1 MAVSTISLRGAAA
14 ALLMAFA
21 ATGAQAVTW
30 DFSTL
35 SDADRAALNADTGA
49 WEYDS
54 ANNRWKNKTSFTA
67 SPLMANGAEL
77 QLTAGLRYTA
87 TKADQIR
94 VDDKKHSVTLN
105 NKAASVTITGLKA
118 GDKVTVSAQSSSS
131 STERMLEY
139 TNLTPV
145 SGFTNST
152 DRLDNVGTVIADGDV
167 TLQPTGGFYVYSIT
181 VDGEGGGGGDTPN
194 PPVPV
199 SDHSVRMNPDAAQMA
214 LTVGNDVKYY
224 DTATLG
230 GVNFDKTTGTLAVT
244 PLQGDWTDSY
254 VANVSAISFAKARP
268 NDADAEITD
277 AGIHIT
283 EARGWLE
290 SVYAEW
296 QLIGNATGYDV
307 YIKGGDY
314 ADYTKVDKELV
325 RLYDTYARVDVPG
338 LPAGTYSLKVVAT
351 DGNGA
356 ISNAEGMADKM
367 PVRAYDRSGFA
378 FKDYPQGVGAY
389 DMDGRLKKDAK
400 VIYITAKNAK
410 TVTCDIQVGVKN
422 GAPTYET
429 KTGFQDIVYGLQKG
443 QETRPIC
450 IRLVGTI
457 AAADMD
463 RFDSKEEG
471 LQIKGKNAYSPVNLT
486 IEGIGE
492 DAAIHGFG
500 MLIRNCTGVELR
512 NFGVLWFMDDAIS
525 IDTDNSHLWV
535 HHLDLF
541 YGKPGSASDQVK
553 GDGTLD
559 IKGDSQYTT
568 FAYNRL
574 WDSGKASLCGMKG
587 ETGPNYIDYHHNWFD
602 HSDSRHP
609 RIRTM
614 TVHVWNNYYD
624 GVAKYGVGAAMQ
636 SNAFMEGNYFRHT
649 KNPALASKQGTDI
662 KSDSKGTF
670 SGEDGGIIKS
680 FGNVYTDGSGK
691 PVDYHTANVEF
702 DVYEATTRDE
712 QVPATVKAKQGGRGY
727 DNFDTDPALMHTYT
741 PAAAADVPGIVM
753 GYYGAGRLNKGD
765 FKWEFPASEDTNS
778 EVIVPLQNAV
788 KNYQPTLVGTFID

>member
-1 MAVSTISLRGAAA
+1 MKSTIISLA
-14 ALLMAFA
+14 LMAFA
-21 ATGAQAVTW
+21 AAGAQAVTW

-35 SDADRAALNADTGA
+35 SDADRSALNADTEN
-49 WEYDS
+49 WKYESD
-54 ANNRWKNKTSFTA
+54 NNRWLNQKTMSDA
-67 SPLMANGAEL
+67 PLMANGVEL
-77 QLTAGLRYTA
+77 QHTAGLRYSATA
-87 TKADQIR
+87 ADQVR
-94 VDDKKHSVTLN
+94 VDDKKKSVTIN
-105 NKAASVTITGLKA
+105 NKAASFTIPGLKA
-118 GDKVTVSAQSSSS
+118 GDKVTVSAQSSSG
-131 STERMLEY
+131 STPRRLEY

-145 SGFTNST
+145 SGFTLST
-152 DRLDNVGTVIADGDV
+152 DRLDNVGTVVADGDV
-167 TLQPTGGFYVYSIT
+167 TFKPTGGFYIYSIT
-181 VDGEGGGGGDTPN
+181 VDGEGGGSGDNPN

-199 SDHSVRMNPDAAQMA
+199 SDHSVKMNPDEAQMA

-224 DTATLG
+224 DTAAIG
-230 GVNFDKTTGTLAVT
+230 GVNFDKATGTVSVT

-254 VANVSAISFAKARP
+254 VANVSAISFAKAAP
-268 NDADAEITD
+268 NDADGEIVN
-277 AGIHIT
+277 AGLDIT
-283 EARGWLE
+283 TARGWLE
-290 SVYAEW
+290 SLYVEW
-296 QLIGNATGYDV
+296 SRTADTDKFYDV
-307 YIKGGDY
+307 YIKGGDH
-314 ADYTKVDKELV
+314 ADWTKVDKELT
-325 RLYDTYARVDVPG
+325 RLYETYGRVDIPG
-338 LPAGTYSLKVVAT
+338 LPAGRYDVRVVVT
-351 DGNGA
+351 NGKGGE
-356 ISNAEGMADKM
+356 SNSEAQALNI
-367 PVRAYDRSGFA
+367 PVRAHDRTGFA

-389 DMDGRLKKDAK
+389 DMDGRLKKDAQ
-400 VIYITAKNAK
+400 VIYITAQNAK
-410 TVTCDIQVGVKN
+410 TVQCDIQVGVKN
-422 GAPTYET
+422 GSPLYET

-471 LQIKGKNAYSPVNLT
+471 LQIKGKAAYSPVNLT
-486 IEGIGE
+486 IEGIGI

-500 MLIRNCTGVELR
+500 MLIRNCSGVELR

-525 IDTDNSHLWV
+525 VDTDNSHLWV

-559 IKGDSQYTT
+559 IKGDSQFTT

-636 SNAFMEGNYFRHT
+636 SNAFMEANYFRHT

-662 KSDSKGTF
+662 KSNPKGTF

-691 PVDYHTANVEF
+691 PVDYRAAKVEF

-712 QVPATVKAKQGGRGY
+712 KVPADVKAKQGGRGY
-727 DNFDTDPALMHTYT
+727 DNFDTDPALMHVYT
-741 PAAAADVPGIVM
+741 PAAAADVPSVVT
-753 GYYGAGRLNKGD
+753 GYYGAGRINKGD
-765 FKWEFPASEDTNS
+765 FTWQFPASEDTNS

-788 KNYQPTLVGTFID
+788 RDYKSKLVKTFVD